1 VSYQHTVDLIPSPPI
16 QTRVYPVLIAVGF
29 LIVLAALVIG
39 AALAAT
45 ASDVFDSTKA
55 VRDAALPGSSLLS
68 DQSDLAAIP
77 LWVQPF
83 TFVGIGLMIT
93 GIFTVFWGLLRS
105 LREARG
111 AAMLEAVP
119 ALLQQQPAAETTG
132 GE

>member
-1 VSYQHTVDLIPSPPI
+1 VSNPHRVDLIPTPPI

-29 LIVLAALVIG
+29 LIVLAALIIG
-39 AALAAT
+39 AVLATT
-45 ASDVFDSTKA
+45 ASDVFDSSKA
-55 VRDAALPGSSLLS
+55 VRDAAAPGSSLLA

-83 TFVGIGLMIT
+83 TFFGISILVAGV
-93 GIFTVFWGLLRS
+93 FTVFWGLLRS

-111 AAMLEAVP
+111 AAMLEAIP
-119 ALLQQQPAAETTG
+119 LLLQQSAGEPKG

>member
-1 VSYQHTVDLIPSPPI
+1 MSNPHRVDLIPAPPI
-16 QTRVYPVLIAVGF
+16 QTRIYPALIAVGF

-39 AALAAT
+39 IALATTT
-45 ASDVFDSTKA
+45 ADVFESSKA
-55 VRDAALPGSSLLS
+55 VRDAAAPGSSLLA

-83 TFVGIGLMIT
+83 KFLGISILVA

-111 AAMLEAVP
+111 AALVEAVP
-119 ALLQQQPAAETTG
+119 LLLQQSANAPKG

>member
-1 VSYQHTVDLIPSPPI
+1 MSNPHRVDLIPAPPI

-29 LIVLAALVIG
+29 LIVLAALIIG
-39 AALAAT
+39 VALATT
-45 ASDVFDSTKA
+45 AADVFDSSKA
-55 VRDAALPGSSLLS
+55 VRDAAAPGSSLLA

-83 TFVGIGLMIT
+83 TFLGISILVA
-93 GIFTVFWGLLRS
+93 GIFAVFWGVLSS

-111 AAMLEAVP
+111 AAMVETVP
-119 ALLQQQPAAETTG
+119 VLLQQAASAPKG

>member
-1 VSYQHTVDLIPSPPI
+1 VSNPHRVDLIPAPPI
-16 QTRVYPVLIAVGF
+16 QTRIYPVLMAVGF
-29 LIVLAALVIG
+29 LIVLAALIIG
-39 AALAAT
+39 VVLATTAA
-45 ASDVFDSTKA
+45 DVFDSSKA
-55 VRDAALPGSSLLS
+55 VRDAAAPGSSLLS

-83 TFVGIGLMIT
+83 TFLGISILVA

-111 AAMLEAVP
+111 AAMVEAVP
-119 ALLQQQPAAETTG
+119 LLLQQSATAPKG

>member
-1 VSYQHTVDLIPSPPI
+1 MSNPHRVDLIPAPPI
-16 QTRVYPVLIAVGF
+16 QTRIYPVLIAVGF

-39 AALAAT
+39 VALATT
-45 ASDVFDSTKA
+45 AADVFESSKA
-55 VRDAALPGSSLLS
+55 VRDAAAPGSSLLA

-83 TFVGIGLMIT
+83 TFLGISILVA

-111 AAMLEAVP
+111 AAMVEAVP
-119 ALLQQQPAAETTG
+119 LLLQQSANAPKG

>member
-1 VSYQHTVDLIPSPPI
+1 MSNPHRVDLIPTPPI

-29 LIVLAALVIG
+29 LIVLAALIIG
-39 AALAAT
+39 AVLATT
-45 ASDVFDSTKA
+45 ASDVFDSSKA
-55 VRDAALPGSSLLS
+55 IRDAAAPGSSLLS

-83 TFVGIGLMIT
+83 TFLGISILVA

-111 AAMLEAVP
+111 AAMVEAVP
-119 ALLQQQPAAETTG
+119 LLLQQSATAPKG

>member
-1 VSYQHTVDLIPSPPI
+1 MSNPHRVDLIPAPPI
-16 QTRVYPVLIAVGF
+16 QTRIYPVLIAVGF

-39 AALAAT
+39 VALATT
-45 ASDVFDSTKA
+45 AADVFESSKA
-55 VRDAALPGSSLLS
+55 VRDAAAPGSSLLA

-83 TFVGIGLMIT
+83 NFLGISILVA

-111 AAMLEAVP
+111 AAMVEAVP
-119 ALLQQQPAAETTG
+119 LLLQQSANAPKG

>member
-1 VSYQHTVDLIPSPPI
+1 MSYQNRVDLIPAPPI

-39 AALAAT
+39 VALAAT
-45 ASDVFDSTKA
+45 AADVFDATNA
-55 VRDAALPGSSLLS
+55 ARNGALPGSSLLG
-68 DQSDLAAIP
+68 DQSDLASIP

-83 TFVGIGLMIT
+83 KFLGISILVA

-111 AAMLEAVP
+111 DAMLEAIP
-119 ALLQQQPAAETTG
+119 ALLQQQPAAETKG